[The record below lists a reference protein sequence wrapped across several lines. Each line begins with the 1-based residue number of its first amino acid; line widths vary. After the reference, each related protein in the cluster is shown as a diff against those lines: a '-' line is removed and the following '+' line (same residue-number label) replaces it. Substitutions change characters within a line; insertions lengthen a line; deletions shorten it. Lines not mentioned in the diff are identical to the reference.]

1 MGGIVVSAACC
12 SPAPASSPVPS
23 SPALV
28 LQHEYFFTNP
38 MPAALCDMPKFP
50 SSHEMTMKRARH
62 EQRYGGGQQRGQQQQ
77 QQQQRGQQQGQQGAA
92 HYQQQQGG
100 PAAQRQRTQG
110 QYSGPQAPYIQ
121 PQPGQH
127 RSGGAGQQPYRG
139 GGGGIAP
146 AAGAGMGGGAG
157 MRMPVG
163 GVAPAGIMPGT
174 VLTQQQVQQMMAH
187 GTGIVG
193 MGMGMG
199 LGMQAGA
206 MQQSGASAG
215 YAYAGQAPRPA
226 AYGAPAGGG
235 SHTGLQPHRAGGGA
249 LPMWQKERR

>member
-1 MGGIVVSAACC
+1 
-12 SPAPASSPVPS
+12 
-23 SPALV
+23 

-62 EQRYGGGQQRGQQQQ
+62 EQRYGGGGQQRGQQQQ

-206 MQQSGASAG
+206 MQQPGASAG